1 MNKSI
6 RVAVKEVPEKNI
18 GDVQPL
24 HEEIKLHSQL
34 RHRQGIMSS
43 SSEAGIHVV
52 CSAGVNVVF
61 LDWSKCRLLASF
73 KFITSKFKLYAFNPL
88 SHFFWIKEF
97 ISLLV
102 LHPNCFYA
110 DSAKKNVSYEK
121 NLHTEIPSVFIVQ
134 EHCAVSGVS
143 LRERILQDYYG
154 TGSRGFLVSLTQVI
168 SPPLRFQG
176 VPCQPYSGNIPP
188 PQVPGGS
195 LSALL
200 R

>member
-1 MNKSI
+1 M
-6 RVAVKEVPEKNI
+6 
-18 GDVQPL
+18 
-24 HEEIKLHSQL
+24 
-34 RHRQGIMSS
+34 S

-52 CSAGVNVVF
+52 FLAGVNVVF

-73 KFITSKFKLYAFNPL
+73 KFITSKFKLYAFNPF
-88 SHFFWIKEF
+88 SHFFWVKEF

-121 NLHTEIPSVFIVQ
+121 TFTLKFHQFLLSRNIVQ
-134 EHCAVSGVS
+134 YLGS
-143 LRERILQDYYG
+143 LSERGYFKI
-154 TGSRGFLVSLTQVI
+154 I
-168 SPPLRFQG
+168 ME
-176 VPCQPYSGNIPP
+176 
-188 PQVPGGS
+188 QVPGGS

>member
-1 MNKSI
+1 
-6 RVAVKEVPEKNI
+6 
-18 GDVQPL
+18 
-24 HEEIKLHSQL
+24 
-34 RHRQGIMSS
+34 MSS

-73 KFITSKFKLYAFNPL
+73 KFITSKLKLYAFNPL

-110 DSAKKNVSYEK
+110 DSAKKMFHMKKTFTLKFHQFYCLGTSCSIWG
-121 NLHTEIPSVFIVQ
+121 LSQ
-134 EHCAVSGVS
+134 
-143 LRERILQDYYG
+143 RED
-154 TGSRGFLVSLTQVI
+154 TSRLLWN
-168 SPPLRFQG
+168 RFQG
-176 VPCQPYSGNIPP
+176 VPCQPYSGNLPPP

-200 R
+200 K